1 MANRTPGFQPST
13 GGSPGRASRR
23 LKTAAVIVGV
33 WALVS
38 LLAASQ
44 SYLASSYL
52 ANRSLGDEPQW
63 GALLAQQLPA
73 YLVWILLT
81 PLVLVVARRFPLERG
96 DLGRHVP
103 VHVFAA
109 GACGLLYVFAWM
121 QWSWRVGGYSVD
133 VSTSD
138 VFWAFFRARFNIA
151 FLIYWAIVGVDH
163 AIANYRRYREGEV
176 EASRARAELARTQL
190 RALKMQLRPHFL
202 FNTLHAVASLMDDD
216 VKAARRVLARLSELL
231 RATLESEGVQEQPLE
246 AELDILRRYVEI
258 EEIRFGDRL
267 AVEWEVEEGTADAL
281 VPPFLMQPLVEN
293 AIRHG
298 VEPSAERGSVRV
310 RARRGDGRLTLAVED
325 DGPGLSREG
334 SVNGGTGIGLSNTR
348 ARLTQLYPDDHR
360 FQLAESA
367 RGGLRVEIEI
377 PYRREPVG
385 DVDSALADSDHSPDA
400 G

>member
-1 MANRTPGFQPST
+1 MAEQDDGLQHRAG
-13 GGSPGRASRR
+13 GGSGRLSRR
-23 LKTAAVIVGV
+23 LKTSAVIVGV
-33 WALVS
+33 WTLIS

-44 SYLASSYL
+44 SYIAS
-52 ANRSLGDEPQW
+52 RSLGDEPQW
-63 GALLAQQLPA
+63 GALLSQQLPA

-81 PLVLVVARRFPLERG
+81 PLVLFVARRYTLERG
-96 DLGRHVP
+96 SLGLHVP
-103 VHVFAA
+103 VHVLAA
-109 GACGLLYVFAWM
+109 AACGLLYVFAWM
-121 QWSWRVGGYSVD
+121 QWSWRVGGYRVD

-138 VFWAFFRARFNIA
+138 VFWAFFRARFNVA
-151 FLIYWAIVGVDH
+151 FLIYWAIVGVEH
-163 AIANYRRYREGEV
+163 AMSNYRRYRDGEV

-190 RALKMQLRPHFL
+190 RALKMQLQPHFL
-202 FNTLHAVASLMDDD
+202 FNTLHAAASLMDDD
-216 VKAARRVLARLSELL
+216 VRAARRVLARLSELL

-267 AVEWEVEEGTADAL
+267 AVEWEVEEAAAYAL

-298 VEPSAERGSVRV
+298 VEPAAECGSVCV
-310 RARRGDGRLTLAVED
+310 QARRADGRLTLAVED
-325 DGPGLSREG
+325 DGPGLSLEG
-334 SVNGGTGIGLSNTR
+334 STNGGTGIGLRNTR
-348 ARLTQLYPDDHR
+348 ARLAQLYPEDHR

-367 RGGLRVEIEI
+367 HGGLRVEIEI

-385 DVDSALADSDHSPDA
+385 EANDVSDTEQAMGPRQAPDP